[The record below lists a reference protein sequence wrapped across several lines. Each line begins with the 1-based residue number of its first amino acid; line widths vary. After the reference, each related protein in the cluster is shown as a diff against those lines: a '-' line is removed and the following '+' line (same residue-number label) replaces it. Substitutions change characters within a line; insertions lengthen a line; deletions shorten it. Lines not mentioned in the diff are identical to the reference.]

1 MYLKDC
7 ICSNIILLPE
17 SYLPITSVLGK
28 IVRDI
33 KKKKVS
39 GKNGSLGKK

>member
-33 KKKKVS
+33 KKKK
-39 GKNGSLGKK
+39 SLGKMVL